1 MKPLVIIGAGGHG
14 REVLDVVE
22 AINGLTPRF
31 DVVGVIA
38 DHADHDLLARRGAS
52 CLGSLDQ
59 LVDGQLPEVPS
70 DAVVVVAVG
79 DPASR
84 LTLAGRLAA
93 AGYGVAP
100 ALVHPAA
107 TVGADVRLG
116 DGAVLAAG
124 AHVTTNV

>member
-59 LVDGQLPEVPS
+59 LVDGQL
-70 DAVVVVAVG
+70 
-79 DPASR
+79 
-84 LTLAGRLAA
+84 
-93 AGYGVAP
+93 
-100 ALVHPAA
+100 
-107 TVGADVRLG
+107 
-116 DGAVLAAG
+116 
-124 AHVTTNV
+124 